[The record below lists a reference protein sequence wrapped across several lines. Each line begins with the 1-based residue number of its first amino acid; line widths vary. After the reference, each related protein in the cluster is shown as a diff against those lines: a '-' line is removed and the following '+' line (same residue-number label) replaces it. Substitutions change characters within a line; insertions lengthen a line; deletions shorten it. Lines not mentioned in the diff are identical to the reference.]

1 VAVSNRERVGRAFEV
16 LATGLAPFVD
26 RQMTSV
32 HGEGWLEGFVDSGPR
47 NAAPASLRDPA
58 FLLKVMTEAWDS
70 AFRSR
75 LTRTDR
81 NLVFEL
87 RDVRNRWAHN
97 DAFNA
102 DDTYR
107 ALDSIERVLV
117 AVDASEAAE
126 VGRSKT
132 ELMRLRY
139 EADTRKAGAAAQATT
154 GAVAGLRPWREVIVP
169 HDDVAQGRY
178 GLAEFAADLHQ
189 VAAGSGGPEYADPVE
204 FFRRT
209 YLTEGLRQL
218 LLEAARRLAGTDGVP
233 VVDLQT
239 TFGGGK
245 THTLIALWH
254 LCSGTALSELPEEVQ
269 DLVRAAGVDQLPQV
283 ARAALVGTR
292 IAPGQASVK
301 PDGTEVATLWGELAW
316 QLAGKDGYALVAD
329 ADRTGTSPGDAL
341 AELFKACAPCL
352 VLVDEWVAYARQ
364 LYATDERLV
373 GGSFE
378 AHVSFAQA
386 LTEAARSTDQA
397 LLVVSLPASVATEP
411 TAVGSG
417 GGSGGGSS
425 VELGGPGG
433 AEALRRLRS
442 VIGRVESSWRPA
454 SAEEGFEIVRRRLF
468 RPLDASGLADR
479 DATARAFAE
488 SYRSQ
493 AAEFPAECRE
503 AAYERRLRAAY
514 PIHPE
519 LFDRLYEDWSTLER
533 FQRTRGVLRLMAQV
547 VGALWREGDQSPLI
561 LPGAIPLDDAPVA
574 SELARNLE
582 DSWKPVM
589 DADVDGTGSLPAQ
602 LDATYP
608 NLGRYGAA
616 RKVARAVFL
625 GSAPTVHS
633 PHRGVEAARVRLGC
647 AAPGEA
653 VATYADA
660 LARLSDRATYLYV
673 DRDRYWYGLSP
684 SVARMARDRAE
695 RWLTTGIA
703 ELDAALCER
712 IRRQRDRGDL
722 TGVHVAPSSSADVDD
737 DDRVRLVVLPP
748 QAAHVVKTDDSPALG
763 AAREILEH
771 RGTAP
776 RIYRNMVAFLAA
788 DNRRVDDLRQGMAE
802 ALAWRSI
809 STEAEEL
816 GLGTQQAAQ
825 AATKAEETEGTV
837 ERRLAETYGWALVP
851 TQPEP
856 TGPIVLD
863 AVRIDGQGD
872 LAARTARRLIDK
884 GHLNLVYAPSLLRT
898 LVLGGPLASLWEKGH
913 VSVEELWE
921 ALARYPYL
929 PRLRDRLV
937 LHRCVQDGPAGFA
950 WSEEGF
956 ALAESYDATT
966 KRYLGLVVGP
976 GGGAAVSVSTLLV
989 RPDVAAAQLRVDD
1002 QAISS
1007 QAAAASIATAA
1018 SAGRAADSPASTPL
1032 AAGALTSPAKP
1043 RRFHGS
1049 VALRSER
1056 LSLEFGRVVQEV
1068 IAHLGDASATV
1079 EITIEISASAPE
1091 GFDEP
1096 VIRTVTENARTL
1108 HFTDQGFE
1116 QE

>member
-1 VAVSNRERVGRAFEV
+1 VAVSNRERVGRAFEA
-16 LATGLAPFVD
+16 LAEGVGPFVD
-26 RQMTSV
+26 HQMRAV
-32 HGEGWLEGFVDSGPR
+32 HGEGWLEGFVESGPR
-47 NAAPASLRDPA
+47 SSAPGSLRDPA
-58 FLLKVMTEAWDS
+58 FLLKVMAEAWDS
-70 AFRSR
+70 AFRTR
-75 LTRTDR
+75 LTRSDR
-81 NLVFEL
+81 NVVFEL

-107 ALDSIERVLV
+107 ALDSIERLLV
-117 AVDASEAAE
+117 AIDAKEADA

-139 EADTRKAGAAAQATT
+139 EADIRKAAVPMVATSGALS
-154 GAVAGLRPWREVIVP
+154 GLRPWREVIVP

-189 VAAGSGGPEYADPVE
+189 VAAGSGGAEYADPVE

-218 LLEAARRLAGTDGVP
+218 LLEATRRLVGTGGVP

-254 LCSGTALSELPEEVQ
+254 LCSGVALSDLPEEVQ
-269 DLVRAAGVDQLPQV
+269 ELVLAAGVDAFPEV
-283 ARAALVGTR
+283 RRAALVGTR
-292 IAPGQASVK
+292 IAPGQVSVK

-316 QLAGKDGYALVAD
+316 QLAGRDGYELVAE
-329 ADRTGTSPGDAL
+329 ADRTGTSPAGAL
-341 AELFKACAPCL
+341 AELFQACAPCL

-397 LLVVSLPASVATEP
+397 LLVVSLPASVSTDP
-411 TAVGSG
+411 SPSTPGS
-417 GGSGGGSS
+417 GGSS

-468 RPLDASGLADR
+468 RPIDPSALVYR

-488 SYRSQ
+488 SYRAQ

-547 VGALWREGDQSPLI
+547 VGALWRGGDQSPLI
-561 LPGAIPLDDAPVA
+561 LPGTIPLDDAPVA

-589 DADVDGTGSLPAQ
+589 DADVDGPASLPAQ
-602 LDATYP
+602 LDATYQ
-608 NLGRYGAA
+608 NLGRYGAT

-633 PHRGVEAARVRLGC
+633 PHRGIDAARVRLGC

-660 LARLSDRATYLYV
+660 LARLSDKATYLYV

-695 RWLTTGIA
+695 RWLATGVA
-703 ELDAALCER
+703 EVDAALCER
-712 IRRQRDRGDL
+712 IRRQRDRGEL
-722 TGVHVAPSSSADVDD
+722 AGVHVAPQSSADVDD
-737 DDRVRLVVLPP
+737 DDQVRLVVLPP
-748 QAAHVVKTDDSPALG
+748 EAAHVAKTEDSPALG

-771 RGTAP
+771 RGNAP
-776 RIYRNMVAFLAA
+776 RLYRNMVVFLAA
-788 DNRRVDDLRQGMAE
+788 DHRRVDDLRQGMAE
-802 ALAWRSI
+802 ALAWGSI
-809 STEAEEL
+809 GAESDEL
-816 GLGTQQAAQ
+816 GLGAQQAAQ
-825 AATKAEETEGTV
+825 AATKTQEAETTV
-837 ERRLAETYGWALVP
+837 ERRLAETYTWALVP

-856 TGPIVLD
+856 TGPILFD
-863 AVRIDGQGD
+863 PVRIEGQGT

-884 GHLNLVYAPSLLRT
+884 GHLNVVYAPSLLRT
-898 LVLGGPLASLWEKGH
+898 LVLDGPLAPLWENGH
-913 VSVEELWE
+913 VSVGELWD

-937 LHRCVQDGPAGFA
+937 LQRSVQDGPAGFA
-950 WSEEGF
+950 WAEEGF
-956 ALAESYDATT
+956 ALAEGYDAQSG
-966 KRYLGLVVGP
+966 RYLGLVVGP
-976 GGGAAVSVSTLLV
+976 GGSSGTSPSTLLV
-989 RPDVAAAQLRVDD
+989 RTEVAMAQLRVEE
-1002 QAISS
+1002 
-1007 QAAAASIATAA
+1007 QAASRPAADATTDVARSTA
-1018 SAGRAADSPASTPL
+1018 SAPTSTFTTPAESPAR
-1032 AAGALTSPAKP
+1032 P

-1049 VALRSER
+1049 VVLRSER

-1068 IAHLGDASATV
+1068 VQHLADSTATV
-1079 EITIEISASAPE
+1079 EVTVEISADTPD
-1091 GFDEP
+1091 GFNEA

-1108 HFTDQGFE
+1108 HFSDQGFE
-1116 QE
+1116 EQ

>member
-1 VAVSNRERVGRAFEV
+1 MASSNRERVGRSFEA
-16 LATGLAPFVD
+16 LAEGLAPFVD
-26 RQMTSV
+26 HQMRSV
-32 HGEGWLEGFVDSGPR
+32 HGEAWLESFVDSGPR
-47 NAAPASLRDPA
+47 SATPASLRDPA
-58 FLLKVMTEAWDS
+58 FLLKVMAEAWDS
-70 AFRSR
+70 SFRSR
-75 LTRTDR
+75 LTRSDR

-87 RDVRNRWAHN
+87 RDARNRWAHN

-107 ALDSIERVLV
+107 SLDSIERLLV
-117 AVDASEAAE
+117 AVDAKGADA

-139 EADTRKAGAAAQATT
+139 EADARKAAAPLPAPS
-154 GAVAGLRPWREVIVP
+154 GGVAGLRPWREVIVP

-189 VAAGSGGPEYADPVE
+189 VAAGSGGAEYADPVE

-209 YLTEGLRQL
+209 YLTQGLRQL
-218 LLEAARRLAGTDGVP
+218 LSEATRRLAGTGGVP

-254 LCSGTALSELPEEVQ
+254 LCSGVTLSELPQEVQ
-269 DLVRAAGVDQLPQV
+269 DVVRGAGVEALPEV
-283 ARAALVGTR
+283 RRAALVGTR
-292 IAPGQASVK
+292 IAPGQVSVK
-301 PDGTEVATLWGELAW
+301 EDGTEVATLWGELAW
-316 QLAGKDGYALVAD
+316 QLAGKDGYELVAE

-341 AELFKACAPCL
+341 ADLFAACAPCL

-386 LTEAARSTDQA
+386 LTEAARATDQA
-397 LLVVSLPASVATEP
+397 LLVVSLPASVSTDPSPSAP
-411 TAVGSG
+411 AS
-417 GGSGGGSS
+417 GGSS

-468 RPLDASGLADR
+468 RPIDASALAHR
-479 DATARAFAE
+479 DATAQAFAQM
-488 SYRSQ
+488 YQAQ
-493 AAEFPAECRE
+493 AAEFPTECRE

-547 VGALWREGDQSPLI
+547 VGALWRGGDQSPLI
-561 LPGAIPLDDAPVA
+561 LPGTIPLDDAPVA

-589 DADVDGTGSLPAQ
+589 DADVDGAASLPAQ
-602 LDATYP
+602 LDATYQ
-608 NLGRYGAA
+608 NLGRYGAT

-684 SVARMARDRAE
+684 SMSRMARDRAE
-695 RWLTTGIA
+695 RWLATGIA
-703 ELDAALCER
+703 EVDRALCER
-712 IRRQRDRGDL
+712 IRRQRDRGEL
-722 TGVHVAPSSSADVDD
+722 AGVHVAPQSSADVDD
-737 DDRVRLVVLPP
+737 DDQVRLVVLPP
-748 QAAHVVKTDDSPALG
+748 ERAHVAKTEDSPALG

-771 RGTAP
+771 RGSAP
-776 RIYRNMVAFLAA
+776 RLYRNMVVFLAA
-788 DNRRVDDLRQGMAE
+788 DHRRVEDLRQGMAE
-802 ALAWRSI
+802 ALAWGSI
-809 STEAEEL
+809 AAESDEL
-816 GLGTQQAAQ
+816 GLSAQQAAQ
-825 AATKAEETEGTV
+825 AATKAQEAEGTV

-856 TGPIVLD
+856 TGPIVFD
-863 AVRIDGQGD
+863 PVRIEGQGA
-872 LAARTARRLIDK
+872 LPARTARRLVDK
-884 GHLNLVYAPSLLRT
+884 GHLNVVYAPSLLRT
-898 LVLGGPLASLWEKGH
+898 LVLGGPLASLWEGGH
-913 VSVEELWE
+913 ASGGELWE

-937 LHRCVQDGPAGFA
+937 LQRSVQDGPAGFA
-950 WSEEGF
+950 WTEEGF
-956 ALAESYDATT
+956 ALAEGYDAASG
-966 KRYLGLVVGP
+966 RYLGLVVGP
-976 GGGAAVSVSTLLV
+976 GGSSGTSPSTLLV
-989 RPDVAAAQLRVDD
+989 RPAVAMAQLRADEEAVSRPAPD
-1002 QAISS
+1002 ATTNVTPS
-1007 QAAAASIATAA
+1007 AAPAPTGTTAT
-1018 SAGRAADSPASTPL
+1018 P
-1032 AAGALTSPAKP
+1032 AAGPARP

-1049 VALRSER
+1049 VVLRSER

-1068 IAHLGDASATV
+1068 VQHLADSTTTVEVTV
-1079 EITIEISASAPE
+1079 EISAGTPD
-1091 GFDEP
+1091 GFDEA

-1116 QE
+1116 SE

>member
-1 VAVSNRERVGRAFEV
+1 MTTSNRERVGRAFEA
-16 LATGLAPFVD
+16 LAEGLGPFVEH
-26 RQMTSV
+26 RMRLA
-32 HGEGWLEGFVDSGPR
+32 HGEGWLENFVDSGPR
-47 NAAPASLRDPA
+47 NPAPASLRDPA
-58 FLLKVMTEAWDS
+58 FLLKVMTETWDS
-70 AFRSR
+70 SFRR
-75 LTRTDR
+75 LLTRSDR

-107 ALDSIERVLV
+107 ALDSIERLLS
-117 AVDASEAAE
+117 AADAKEAE
-126 VGRSKT
+126 GVGRSKT

-139 EADTRKAGAAAQATT
+139 EADARKAVTPVAATS
-154 GAVAGLRPWREVIVP
+154 GAVAGLRPWRDVIVP
-169 HDDVAQGRY
+169 HDDVAKGRY

-189 VAAGSGGPEYADPVE
+189 VATGSGGAEYADPVE

-218 LLEAARRLAGTDGVP
+218 LSEATLRLAGTGGVP

-254 LCSGTALSELPEEVQ
+254 ICSGVALSDLPEDVQ
-269 DLVRAAGVDQLPQV
+269 ELVRATGVDTFPV
-283 ARAALVGTR
+283 VRRAALVGTR
-292 IAPGQASVK
+292 IPPGQVSVK
-301 PDGTEVATLWGELAW
+301 VDGTKVATLWGELAW
-316 QLAGKDGYALVAD
+316 QLAGKDGYELVAE
-329 ADRTGTSPGDAL
+329 ADRTGTSPAGAL
-341 AELFKACAPCL
+341 ADLFQACAPCL

-397 LLVVSLPASVATEP
+397 LLVVSLPASVSTDPDPGAQ
-411 TAVGSG
+411 GS
-417 GGSGGGSS
+417 GGSS

-468 RPLDASGLADR
+468 RPIDASALVHR

-488 SYRSQ
+488 SYRAQ
-493 AAEFPAECRE
+493 AAEFPAEVRE

-547 VGALWREGDQSPLI
+547 VGALWRSGDQSPLI
-561 LPGAIPLDDAPVA
+561 LPGTIPLDDAPVA

-582 DSWKPVM
+582 DTWKPVM
-589 DADVDGTGSLPAQ
+589 DADVDGTASLPSQ
-602 LDATYP
+602 LDATYQ
-608 NLGRYGAA
+608 NLGRYGAT

-633 PHRGVEAARVRLGC
+633 PHRGIEAARVRLGC

-695 RWLTTGIA
+695 RWLATGIA

-712 IRRQRDRGDL
+712 IRRQRDRGEL
-722 TGVHVAPSSSADVDD
+722 TGVHVVPANSADVDD
-737 DDRVRLVVLPP
+737 DDRVRLVVLSPK
-748 QAAHVVKTDDSPALG
+748 AAHILKTDDSPAL
-763 AAREILEH
+763 AAAQEILEH
-771 RGTAP
+771 RGSAP
-776 RIYRNMVAFLAA
+776 RLYRNMVVFLAA
-788 DNRRVDDLRQGMAE
+788 DNRRVDHLRQGMAE
-802 ALAWRSI
+802 ALAWASI

-816 GLGTQQAAQ
+816 GLGAQQSAQ
-825 AATKAEETEGTV
+825 AATKAQEAEGTV
-837 ERRLAETYGWALVP
+837 QRRLAETYGWALVP
-851 TQPEP
+851 TQPDP
-856 TGPIVLD
+856 TGPITFDV
-863 AVRIDGQGD
+863 VRIDGQDD
-872 LAARTARRLIDK
+872 LAARTSRCLINK
-884 GHLNLVYAPSLLRT
+884 GHLNLNYAASLLRT
-898 LVLGGPLASLWEKGH
+898 LVLAGPLSSLWEKGH

-921 ALARYPYL
+921 TIARYPYL

-937 LHRCVQDGPAGFA
+937 LHRCVQDGPVGFA
-950 WSEEGF
+950 WFEEGF
-956 ALAESYDATT
+956 ALAEGYDAAT

-976 GGGAAVSVSTLLV
+976 GSGSAVSVSTLLV
-989 RPDVAAAQLRVDD
+989 RPDVAAAQLVIDE
-1002 QAISS
+1002 QASS
-1007 QAAAASIATAA
+1007 SEGSDSIIATTSSIGSDSTTATPISKDTPAA
-1018 SAGRAADSPASTPL
+1018 T
-1032 AAGALTSPAKP
+1032 AKP

-1068 IAHLGDASATV
+1068 IAHLSDASANVEVTV
-1079 EITIEISASAPE
+1079 EISASSPK

-1108 HFTDQGFE
+1108 HFGDQGFE
-1116 QE
+1116 EE

>member
-1 VAVSNRERVGRAFEV
+1 MAASNRERVGRAFEA
-16 LATGLAPFVD
+16 LAEGLGPFVD
-26 RQMTSV
+26 RQMASV
-32 HGEGWLEGFVDSGPR
+32 HGEAWLEGFVDTGPR
-47 NAAPASLRDPA
+47 SSAPGSLRDPA
-58 FLLKVMTEAWDS
+58 FLLKVMAEAWDS
-70 AFRSR
+70 SFRSR
-75 LTRTDR
+75 LTRSDR
-81 NLVFEL
+81 NVVFEL

-107 ALDSIERVLV
+107 ALDSIERLLV
-117 AVDASEAAE
+117 AVDAKEADA

-139 EADTRKAGAAAQATT
+139 EADARKAAAPLAATSGAQS
-154 GAVAGLRPWREVIVP
+154 GLRPWREVIVP

-189 VAAGSGGPEYADPVE
+189 VATGSGGAEYADPVE

-218 LLEAARRLAGTDGVP
+218 LSEATRRLVGTGGVP

-254 LCSGTALSELPEEVQ
+254 LCSGLPIPDLPEEVQ
-269 DLVRAAGVDQLPQV
+269 ELIRSAGVEAFPKV
-283 ARAALVGTR
+283 RRAALVGTR
-292 IAPGQASVK
+292 IAPGQVSVK
-301 PDGTEVATLWGELAW
+301 ADGTEVATLWGELAW
-316 QLAGKDGYALVAD
+316 QLAGKDGYALVAE
-329 ADRTGTSPGDAL
+329 ADRTGTSPAGAL
-341 AELFKACAPCL
+341 ADLFQAVAPCL

-397 LLVVSLPASVATEP
+397 LLVVSLPASVSTDPSASAP
-411 TAVGSG
+411 GS
-417 GGSGGGSS
+417 GGSS

-468 RPLDASGLADR
+468 KPIEASQLVHR
-479 DATARAFAE
+479 DATAQAFAE
-488 SYRSQ
+488 SYRAQ

-547 VGALWREGDQSPLI
+547 VGALWRGGDQSPLI
-561 LPGAIPLDDAPVA
+561 LPGTIPLDDAPVA

-589 DADVDGTGSLPAQ
+589 DADVDGQASLPAQ
-602 LDATYP
+602 LDARYQ
-608 NLGRYGAA
+608 NLGRYGAT

-633 PHRGVEAARVRLGC
+633 PHRGIEAARVRLGC

-653 VATYADA
+653 VATYGDA
-660 LARLSDRATYLYV
+660 LARLSDKATYLYV

-695 RWLTTGIA
+695 RWLATGIA
-703 ELDAALCER
+703 EVDAALCER
-712 IRRQRDRGDL
+712 VRRQRDRGEL
-722 TGVHVAPSSSADVDD
+722 AGVHVAPQSSADVDD
-737 DDRVRLVVLPP
+737 DDQVRLIVLPP
-748 QAAHVVKTDDSPALG
+748 EAAHVAKTEDSPALG

-771 RGTAP
+771 RGNAP
-776 RIYRNMVAFLAA
+776 RLYRNMVVFLAA
-788 DNRRVDDLRQGMAE
+788 DHRRVDDLRQGMAE
-802 ALAWRSI
+802 ALAWGSI
-809 STEAEEL
+809 TAESEEL
-816 GLGTQQAAQ
+816 GLGAQQAAQ
-825 AATKAEETEGTV
+825 AATKAQEAEGTV
-837 ERRLAETYGWALVP
+837 ERRLAETYAWALVP

-856 TGPIVLD
+856 TGPIVFD
-863 AVRIDGQGD
+863 PVRIEGPGT

-884 GHLNLVYAPSLLRT
+884 GHLNIVYAPSLLRT
-898 LVLGGPLASLWEKGH
+898 LVLGGPLAPLWESGH
-913 VSVEELWE
+913 VAVGELWE

-937 LHRCVQDGPAGFA
+937 LQRSVQDGPAGFA
-950 WSEEGF
+950 WTEEGF
-956 ALAESYDATT
+956 ALAEGFDAGSG
-966 KRYLGLVVGP
+966 RYLGLVVGP
-976 GGGAAVSVSTLLV
+976 GGSSGTSPSTLLV
-989 RPDVAAAQLRVDD
+989 RPEVAMAQVRADEE
-1002 QAISS
+1002 
-1007 QAAAASIATAA
+1007 AASRPAADATTNVAPDTAPVPAGTGATSAA
-1018 SAGRAADSPASTPL
+1018 SPAR
-1032 AAGALTSPAKP
+1032 P

-1049 VALRSER
+1049 VVLRSER
-1056 LSLEFGRVVQEV
+1056 LSLEFGRVVQEIV
-1068 IAHLGDASATV
+1068 QHLADSAATV
-1079 EITIEISASAPE
+1079 EVTVEIAAHTAD
-1091 GFDEP
+1091 GFDEA

-1116 QE
+1116 EQ

>member
-1 VAVSNRERVGRAFEV
+1 MATSNRERVGRSFEA
-16 LATGLAPFVD
+16 LADGLGPFVE
-26 RQMTSV
+26 RQMRSV
-32 HGEGWLEGFVDSGPR
+32 HGDEWLSTFADPGPR
-47 NAAPASLRDPA
+47 SAAPVSLRDPA
-58 FLLKVMTEAWDS
+58 LILKVMAEAWDS

-97 DAFNA
+97 DTFNA

-107 ALDSIERVLV
+107 ALDSIERLLM
-117 AVDASEAAE
+117 AVDAKEADA

-139 EADTRKAGAAAQATT
+139 EADARKAAAPTPGTT
-154 GAVAGLRPWREVIVP
+154 GAVPGLRPWREVIVP

-189 VAAGSGGPEYADPVE
+189 VAAGSGGAEYADPVE

-218 LLEAARRLAGTDGVP
+218 LSEATRRLAGTGGVP

-254 LCSGTALSELPEEVQ
+254 LCSGVAFAELPEEVQ
-269 DLVRAAGVDQLPQV
+269 ELVRGVGVDQLPEV
-283 ARAALVGTR
+283 RRAALVGTR
-292 IAPGQASVK
+292 IAPGQVSVK
-301 PDGTEVATLWGELAW
+301 DDGTEVATLWGELAW
-316 QLAGKDGYALVAD
+316 QLAGKDGYELVAD

-341 AELFKACAPCL
+341 ADLFAACAPCL

-397 LLVVSLPASVATEP
+397 LLVVSLPASVSTEP
-411 TAVGSG
+411 TGSSP
-417 GGSGGGSS
+417 GSGGSS

-468 RPLDASGLADR
+468 RPIDASSLTDR

-488 SYRSQ
+488 TYRAQ
-493 AAEFPAECRE
+493 AAEFPTECRE
-503 AAYERRLRAAY
+503 TAYERRLRAAY

-547 VGALWREGDQSPLI
+547 VGALWRGGDQSPLI
-561 LPGAIPLDDAPVA
+561 LPGTIPLDDAPVA

-589 DADVDGTGSLPAQ
+589 DADVDGAGSLPAQ
-602 LDATYP
+602 LDATYQ
-608 NLGRYGAA
+608 NLGRYGAT
-616 RKVARAVFL
+616 RKVARATFL

-633 PHRGVEAARVRLGC
+633 PHRGLDAARVRLAC

-695 RWLTTGIA
+695 RWLSTGIA
-703 ELDAALCER
+703 DVDAALCER
-712 IRRQRDRGDL
+712 IRRQRDRGEL
-722 TGVHVAPSSSADVDD
+722 AGVHVAPSSSADVDD
-737 DDRVRLVVLPP
+737 DDQVRLVVLSPDQP
-748 QAAHVVKTDDSPALG
+748 HVAKTEDSPALI
-763 AAREILEH
+763 AANDLVEH
-771 RGTAP
+771 RGSAP
-776 RIYRNMVAFLAA
+776 RLYRNMVVFLAA
-788 DNRRVDDLRQGMAE
+788 DHRRVDDLRQGMAE
-802 ALAWRSI
+802 ALAWGSI
-809 STEAEEL
+809 AAESEEL
-816 GLGTQQAAQ
+816 GLGAQQATQ
-825 AATKAEETEGTV
+825 AASKATESEGTV
-837 ERRLAETYGWALVP
+837 ERRLAEAYTFALVP
-851 TQPEP
+851 TQPDP
-856 TGPIVLD
+856 TGPIVFD
-863 AVRIDGQGD
+863 PVRVEGQGT
-872 LAARTARRLIDK
+872 LAARTARRLVDK
-884 GHLNLVYAPSLLRT
+884 GHLNVVYAPSLLRT
-898 LVLGGPLASLWEKGH
+898 LVLGGPLASLWETGH
-913 VSVEELWE
+913 VTVSDLWE

-937 LHRCVQDGPAGFA
+937 LQRAVQDGPSGFA

-956 ALAESYDATT
+956 ALAEGFDPTIG
-966 KRYLGLVVGP
+966 RYLGLVVGP
-976 GGGAAVSVSTLLV
+976 GGSSGTSPSTLLV
-989 RPDVAAAQLRVDD
+989 RPELAMAQLRADE
-1002 QAISS
+1002 QATNR
-1007 QAAAASIATAA
+1007 APVAGAASTAPGSTVCPTSTEETP
-1018 SAGRAADSPASTPL
+1018 SASPAR
-1032 AAGALTSPAKP
+1032 P

-1049 VALRSER
+1049 VVLRSER

-1068 IAHLGDASATV
+1068 VQHLADSTATVEVTV
-1079 EITIEISASAPE
+1079 EITAGSSG
-1091 GFDEP
+1091 GFEET

-1108 HFTDQGFE
+1108 HFKDQGFE
-1116 QE
+1116 AE

>member
-1 VAVSNRERVGRAFEV
+1 MVVSNRERVGRAFEA
-16 LATGLAPFVD
+16 LAEGLGPFVD

-32 HGEGWLEGFVDSGPR
+32 HGEEWLEGFLEPGPR
-47 NAAPASLRDPA
+47 SSAPGSLRDPA
-58 FLLKVMTEAWDS
+58 FLLKVMAEAWDS
-70 AFRSR
+70 SFRSR
-75 LTRTDR
+75 LTRSDR

-117 AVDASEAAE
+117 AVDAKEADA

-139 EADTRKAGAAAQATT
+139 EADVRKAAAPAAATS

-189 VAAGSGGPEYADPVE
+189 VAAGSGSAEYTDPVE

-209 YLTEGLRQL
+209 FLTEGLRQL
-218 LLEAARRLAGTDGVP
+218 LSEATGRLVGTGGVP

-254 LCSGTALSELPEEVQ
+254 LCSGVQISDLPEDVQ
-269 DLVRAAGVDQLPQV
+269 ELLRAAGVDALPKV
-283 ARAALVGTR
+283 RRAALVGTR
-292 IAPGQASVK
+292 IAPGQVSVK

-316 QLAGKDGYALVAD
+316 QLAGKDGYCLVAE
-329 ADRTGTSPGDAL
+329 ADRTGTSPAGAL
-341 AELFKACAPCL
+341 AELFRASAPCL

-397 LLVVSLPASVATEP
+397 ILVVSLPASVSTDP
-411 TAVGSG
+411 SPAVLGS
-417 GGSGGGSS
+417 GGSS

-442 VIGRVESSWRPA
+442 VIGRVESSWHPA

-468 RPLDASGLADR
+468 RPIDASALVYR
-479 DATARAFAE
+479 DATAQSFARL
-488 SYRSQ
+488 YQSQ

-547 VGALWREGDQSPLI
+547 VGALWRDGDQSPLI
-561 LPGAIPLDDAPVA
+561 LPGTIPLDDAPVA

-589 DADVDGTGSLPAQ
+589 DTDVDGPASLPAQ
-602 LDATYP
+602 LDATYQ
-608 NLGRYGAA
+608 NLGRYGAT

-633 PHRGVEAARVRLGC
+633 AHRGIEAARVRLGC

-660 LARLSDRATYLYV
+660 LARLSDKATYLYV

-695 RWLTTGIA
+695 RWLATAVA
-703 ELDAALCER
+703 EVDAALCER
-712 IRRQRDRGDL
+712 IRRQRDRGEFV
-722 TGVHVAPSSSADVDD
+722 GVHVAPSSSADVDD
-737 DDRVRLVVLPP
+737 DDRVRLVVLSP
-748 QAAHVVKTDDSPALG
+748 QAAHVVKTDDSPALV
-763 AAREILEH
+763 AAREILER
-771 RGTAP
+771 RGNAP
-776 RIYRNMVAFLAA
+776 RLYRNMVAFLAA

-802 ALAWRSI
+802 ALAWMSI

-816 GLGTQQAAQ
+816 GLGAQQAAQ
-825 AATKAEETEGTV
+825 AATKAAEAEVTV
-837 ERRLAETYGWALVP
+837 ERRLAEAYTWALVP
-851 TQPEP
+851 TQPDP
-856 TGPIVLD
+856 TGPIVFD
-863 AVRIDGQGD
+863 PVRIEGQGT

-884 GHLNLVYAPSLLRT
+884 GHLNVVYAPSLLRT
-898 LVLGGPLASLWEKGH
+898 LVLGGSLASLWKSGH
-913 VSVEELWE
+913 VAVGDLWE

-937 LHRCVQDGPAGFA
+937 LQRSVQDGPAGLF
-950 WSEEGF
+950 WTEEGF
-956 ALAESYDATT
+956 ALAEGYDVGSGL
-966 KRYLGLVVGP
+966 YLGLVAGHGVLSGTSP
-976 GGGAAVSVSTLLV
+976 STLLV
-989 RPDVAAAQLRVDD
+989 RPEVAMAQLSA
-1002 QAISS
+1002 QEQTTS
-1007 QAAAASIATAA
+1007 QSAADGGTTVTTSTTPAPTDTLATSAASPI
-1018 SAGRAADSPASTPL
+1018 R
-1032 AAGALTSPAKP
+1032 P

-1049 VALRSER
+1049 IVLRSER

-1068 IAHLGDASATV
+1068 VQHLADSTATV
-1079 EITIEISASAPE
+1079 EVTVEIAADTPD
-1091 GFDEP
+1091 GFDEA
-1096 VIRTVTENARTL
+1096 VIRTVTENASTL
-1108 HFTDQGFE
+1108 HFSDQGFE
-1116 QE
+1116 EE

>member
-1 VAVSNRERVGRAFEV
+1 VAVSNRERVGRAFEA
-16 LATGLAPFVD
+16 LAEGLDPFVD
-26 RQMTSV
+26 HQMRTV
-32 HGEGWLEGFVDSGPR
+32 HGEGWLEGFVESGPR
-47 NAAPASLRDPA
+47 SSAPGSLRDPA
-58 FLLKVMTEAWDS
+58 FLLKVMAEAWDS
-70 AFRSR
+70 SFRTR
-75 LTRTDR
+75 LTRSDR
-81 NLVFEL
+81 NVVFEL

-107 ALDSIERVLV
+107 ALDSIERLLV
-117 AVDASEAAE
+117 AVDAKEADT

-139 EADTRKAGAAAQATT
+139 EADIRKAAAPVVATSGALS
-154 GAVAGLRPWREVIVP
+154 GLRPWREVIVP

-189 VAAGSGGPEYADPVE
+189 VAAGSGGAEYADPVE

-218 LLEAARRLAGTDGVP
+218 LLEATRRLVGTGGMP

-254 LCSGTALSELPEEVQ
+254 LCSGVAISDLPEEVQ
-269 DLVRAAGVDQLPQV
+269 ELVLAAGVDALPEV
-283 ARAALVGTR
+283 RRAALVGTR
-292 IAPGQASVK
+292 IAPGQVSVK

-316 QLAGKDGYALVAD
+316 QLAGKEGYELVAE
-329 ADRTGTSPGDAL
+329 ADRTGTSPADAL
-341 AELFKACAPCL
+341 EELFQACAPCL

-386 LTEAARSTDQA
+386 LTEAARSTDKA
-397 LLVVSLPASVATEP
+397 LLVVSLPASVSTDPSPAAP
-411 TAVGSG
+411 GS
-417 GGSGGGSS
+417 GGSS

-433 AEALRRLRS
+433 AEALRRLRN

-468 RPLDASGLADR
+468 RPIDPAALVYR

-488 SYRSQ
+488 SYRAQ

-547 VGALWREGDQSPLI
+547 VGALWRGGDQSPLI
-561 LPGAIPLDDAPVA
+561 LPGTIPLDDAPVA

-589 DADVDGTGSLPAQ
+589 DADVDGPASLPAQ
-602 LDATYP
+602 LDATYQ
-608 NLGRYGAA
+608 NLGRYGAT
-616 RKVARAVFL
+616 RKVARTVFL
-625 GSAPTVHS
+625 GSAPNVHS
-633 PHRGVEAARVRLGC
+633 PHRGIDAARVRLGC

-660 LARLSDRATYLYV
+660 LARLSDKATYLYV

-695 RWLTTGIA
+695 RWLATGVA
-703 ELDAALCER
+703 EVDTALCER
-712 IRRQRDRGDL
+712 IRRQRDRGEL
-722 TGVHVAPSSSADVDD
+722 AGVHVAPQSSADVDD
-737 DDRVRLVVLPP
+737 DDQVRLVVLPP
-748 QAAHVVKTDDSPALG
+748 ETAHVAKTEDSPALG

-771 RGTAP
+771 RGSAP
-776 RIYRNMVAFLAA
+776 RLFRNMVVFLAA
-788 DNRRVDDLRQGMAE
+788 DHRRVDDLRQGMAE
-802 ALAWRSI
+802 ALAWGSI
-809 STEAEEL
+809 GAESDEL
-816 GLGTQQAAQ
+816 GLGAQQAAQ
-825 AATKAEETEGTV
+825 AATKTQEAEATV
-837 ERRLAETYGWALVP
+837 ERRLAETYTWALVP

-856 TGPIVLD
+856 TGPILFD
-863 AVRIDGQGD
+863 PVRIEGQGT

-884 GHLNLVYAPSLLRT
+884 GHLNVVYAPSLLRT
-898 LVLGGPLASLWEKGH
+898 LVLDGPLARLWENGH
-913 VSVEELWE
+913 VSVRELWD

-937 LHRCVQDGPAGFA
+937 LQRSVQDGPAGFA
-950 WSEEGF
+950 WAEEGF
-956 ALAESYDATT
+956 ALAEGYDAQSG
-966 KRYLGLVVGP
+966 RYLGLVIGP
-976 GGGAAVSVSTLLV
+976 GGSSGTSPSTLLI
-989 RPDVAAAQLRVDD
+989 RPEVAMAQLRAAE
-1002 QAISS
+1002 QATS
-1007 QAAAASIATAA
+1007 QSAADGGTTVTTSTTPAPTDTLATSAASPT
-1018 SAGRAADSPASTPL
+1018 R
-1032 AAGALTSPAKP
+1032 P

-1049 VALRSER
+1049 VVLRSER

-1068 IAHLGDASATV
+1068 VQHLADSAATV
-1079 EITIEISASAPE
+1079 EVTVEISADTPD
-1091 GFDEP
+1091 GFNEA

-1116 QE
+1116 EQ

>member
-1 VAVSNRERVGRAFEV
+1 MAVSNRERVGRSFEA
-16 LATGLAPFVD
+16 LAEGLGPFVD
-26 RQMTSV
+26 RQMRAV
-32 HGEGWLEGFVDSGPR
+32 HGEGWPESFVESGPR
-47 NAAPASLRDPA
+47 SSAPGSLRDPA
-58 FLLKVMTEAWDS
+58 FLLKVMAETWDS

-117 AVDASEAAE
+117 AVDAKESEA
-126 VGRSKT
+126 VGKSKT

-139 EADTRKAGAAAQATT
+139 EADARKAATPVAATS

-189 VAAGSGGPEYADPVE
+189 VAAGSGGAEYADPVE

-209 YLTEGLRQL
+209 YLTEGLSQL
-218 LLEAARRLAGTDGVP
+218 LSEATRRLAGTGGVP

-254 LCSGTALSELPEEVQ
+254 LCSGVPLPDLPEEVQ
-269 DLVRAAGVDQLPQV
+269 ELVRAAGADTVPEV
-283 ARAALVGTR
+283 RRAALVGTR
-292 IAPGQASVK
+292 IAPGQVSVK

-316 QLAGKDGYALVAD
+316 QLAGKDGYELLAE
-329 ADRTGTSPGDAL
+329 ADRTGTSPGNAL
-341 AELFKACAPCL
+341 ADLFAACAPCL

-364 LYATDERLV
+364 LYATEERLV

-386 LTEAARSTDQA
+386 LTEAARATDQA
-397 LLVVSLPASVATEP
+397 LLVVSLPASVSTEP
-411 TAVGSG
+411 TGSSPGSG
-417 GGSGGGSS
+417 GTS

-468 RPLDASGLADR
+468 RPIDASALAQR

-488 SYRSQ
+488 SYRAQ

-547 VGALWREGDQSPLI
+547 VGALWRGGDQSPLI
-561 LPGAIPLDDAPVA
+561 LPGTIPLDDAPVA

-589 DADVDGTGSLPAQ
+589 DADVDGAASLPSQ
-602 LDATYP
+602 LDAAYQ
-608 NLGRYGAA
+608 NLGRYGAT
-616 RKVARAVFL
+616 RKVARVVFL

-695 RWLTTGIA
+695 RWLATGIA
-703 ELDAALCER
+703 DVDAALCER
-712 IRRQRDRGDL
+712 VRRQRDRGDL
-722 TGVHVAPSSSADVDD
+722 AGVHVAPQSSADVDD
-737 DDRVRLVVLPP
+737 DDQVRLVVLPP
-748 QAAHVVKTDDSPALG
+748 ERAHVAKAEDSPART
-763 AAREILEH
+763 AAREFLEH
-771 RGTAP
+771 RGSAT
-776 RIYRNMVAFLAA
+776 RLYRNMVVFLAA
-788 DNRRVDDLRQGMAE
+788 DHRRVDDLRQGMAE
-802 ALAWRSI
+802 ALAWGSI
-809 STEAEEL
+809 AAESEEL
-816 GLGTQQAAQ
+816 GLGAQQAAQ
-825 AATKAEETEGTV
+825 ATSKATESEGTV
-837 ERRLAETYGWALVP
+837 ERRLAEAYTFALVP
-851 TQPEP
+851 TQPDP
-856 TGPIVLD
+856 TGPIVFD
-863 AVRIDGQGD
+863 PVRIEGQGT
-872 LAARTARRLIDK
+872 LAARTARRLVEK
-884 GHLNLVYAPSLLRT
+884 GHLNVVYAPSLLRT
-898 LVLGGPLASLWEKGH
+898 LVLGGPLASLWENGH
-913 VSVEELWE
+913 VAVGELWE

-937 LHRCVQDGPAGFA
+937 LQRSVQDGPAGFA
-950 WSEEGF
+950 WTEEGF
-956 ALAESYDATT
+956 ALVEGFDAASG
-966 KRYLGLVVGP
+966 RYLGLVVGP
-976 GGGAAVSVSTLLV
+976 GGSSGTSPSTLLV
-989 RPDVAAAQLRVDD
+989 RPDVAMAQLRADEE
-1002 QAISS
+1002 ATS
-1007 QAAAASIATAA
+1007 QPPPVGATSTAPSPTMAPTATEEAAP
-1018 SAGRAADSPASTPL
+1018 AGPT
-1032 AAGALTSPAKP
+1032 KP
-1043 RRFHGS
+1043 HRFHGS
-1049 VALRSER
+1049 VMLRSER

-1068 IAHLGDASATV
+1068 VQHLADSTGTVEVTV
-1079 EITIEISASAPE
+1079 EITAGSSD
-1091 GFDEP
+1091 GFDET

-1108 HFTDQGFE
+1108 HFKDQGFE
-1116 QE
+1116 AE

>member
-1 VAVSNRERVGRAFEV
+1 MAASNRERVGRAFEA
-16 LATGLAPFVD
+16 LAEGLGPFVD
-26 RQMTSV
+26 RQMASV
-32 HGEGWLEGFVDSGPR
+32 HGEAWLEGFVDTGPR
-47 NAAPASLRDPA
+47 SSAPGSLRDPA
-58 FLLKVMTEAWDS
+58 FLLKVMAEAWDS
-70 AFRSR
+70 SFRSR
-75 LTRTDR
+75 LTRSDR
-81 NLVFEL
+81 NVVFEL

-107 ALDSIERVLV
+107 ALDSIERLLV
-117 AVDASEAAE
+117 AVDAKEADA

-139 EADTRKAGAAAQATT
+139 EADARKAAAPLAATSGAQS
-154 GAVAGLRPWREVIVP
+154 GLRPWREVIVP

-189 VAAGSGGPEYADPVE
+189 VATGSGGAEYADPVE

-218 LLEAARRLAGTDGVP
+218 LSEATRRLVGTGGVP

-254 LCSGTALSELPEEVQ
+254 LCSGLPIPDLPEEVQ
-269 DLVRAAGVDQLPQV
+269 ELIRSAGVEAFPKV
-283 ARAALVGTR
+283 RRAALVGTR
-292 IAPGQASVK
+292 IAPGQVSVK
-301 PDGTEVATLWGELAW
+301 ADGTEVATLWGELAW
-316 QLAGKDGYALVAD
+316 QLAGKDGYALVAE
-329 ADRTGTSPGDAL
+329 ADRTGTSPAGAL
-341 AELFKACAPCL
+341 ADLFQAVAPCL

-397 LLVVSLPASVATEP
+397 LLVVSLPASVSTDPSASAP
-411 TAVGSG
+411 GS
-417 GGSGGGSS
+417 GGSS

-468 RPLDASGLADR
+468 KPIEASQLVHR
-479 DATARAFAE
+479 DATAQAFAE
-488 SYRSQ
+488 SYRAQ

-547 VGALWREGDQSPLI
+547 VGALWRGGDQSPLI
-561 LPGAIPLDDAPVA
+561 LPGTIPLDDAPVA

-589 DADVDGTGSLPAQ
+589 DADVDGQASLPAQ
-602 LDATYP
+602 LDARYQ
-608 NLGRYGAA
+608 NLGRYGAT

-633 PHRGVEAARVRLGC
+633 PHRGIEAARVRLGC

-653 VATYADA
+653 VATYGDA
-660 LARLSDRATYLYV
+660 LARLSDKATYLYV

-695 RWLTTGIA
+695 RWLATGIA
-703 ELDAALCER
+703 EVDAALCER
-712 IRRQRDRGDL
+712 VRRQRDRGEL
-722 TGVHVAPSSSADVDD
+722 AGVHVAPQSSADVDD
-737 DDRVRLVVLPP
+737 DDQVRLIVLPP
-748 QAAHVVKTDDSPALG
+748 EAAHVAKTEDSPALG

-771 RGTAP
+771 RGNAP
-776 RIYRNMVAFLAA
+776 RLYRNMVVFLAA
-788 DNRRVDDLRQGMAE
+788 DHRRVDDLRQGMAE
-802 ALAWRSI
+802 ALAWGSI
-809 STEAEEL
+809 ATESDEL
-816 GLGTQQAAQ
+816 GLGAQQAAQ
-825 AATKAEETEGTV
+825 AATKAQEAEGTV
-837 ERRLAETYGWALVP
+837 ERRLAETYTWALVP

-856 TGPIVLD
+856 TGPIVFD
-863 AVRIDGQGD
+863 PVRIEGQGT

-884 GHLNLVYAPSLLRT
+884 GHLNVVYAPSLLRT
-898 LVLGGPLASLWEKGH
+898 LVLGGPLTPLWESGH
-913 VSVEELWE
+913 VSVGELWE

-937 LHRCVQDGPAGFA
+937 LQRSVQDGPAGFA
-950 WSEEGF
+950 WTEEGF
-956 ALAESYDATT
+956 ALAEGYDAGSN
-966 KRYLGLVVGP
+966 RYLGLVVGP
-976 GGGAAVSVSTLLV
+976 GGSTGTSPSTLLV
-989 RPDVAAAQLRVDD
+989 RPEVAMAQLRARE
-1002 QAISS
+1002 QATS
-1007 QAAAASIATAA
+1007 QS
-1018 SAGRAADSPASTPL
+1018 AADGGTTGTTSTTRAPTDTM
-1032 AAGALTSPAKP
+1032 ATSATSPTRP

-1049 VALRSER
+1049 VVLRSER

-1068 IAHLGDASATV
+1068 VQHLTDSAATV
-1079 EITIEISASAPE
+1079 EVAVEISADTAD
-1091 GFDEP
+1091 GFDET

>member
-1 VAVSNRERVGRAFEV
+1 MAVSNRERVGRAFEA
-16 LATGLAPFVD
+16 LAEGLSPFID
-26 RQMTSV
+26 RQMRSV
-32 HGEGWLEGFVDSGPR
+32 HGEGWLESFLESGPPSS
-47 NAAPASLRDPA
+47 APGSLRDPA
-58 FLLKVMTEAWDS
+58 FLLKVMAEAWDS
-70 AFRSR
+70 SFRSR
-75 LTRTDR
+75 LTRSDR

-117 AVDASEAAE
+117 AVDAKEADT

-139 EADTRKAGAAAQATT
+139 EADARKAAAPVAATS

-178 GLAEFAADLHQ
+178 GLAEFAADLYQ
-189 VAAGSGGPEYADPVE
+189 VAAGLGGAEYADPVE

-218 LLEAARRLAGTDGVP
+218 LSEATRRLAGTGGVP

-254 LCSGTALSELPEEVQ
+254 LCSGVPIPDLPEEVQ
-269 DLVRAAGVDQLPQV
+269 ELVRAAGAEAFPEVR
-283 ARAALVGTR
+283 RAALVGTR
-292 IAPGQASVK
+292 IAPGQVSVK
-301 PDGTEVATLWGELAW
+301 ADGTEVATLWGELAW
-316 QLAGKDGYALVAD
+316 QLAGKDGYELVAE
-329 ADRTGTSPGDAL
+329 ADRTGTSPAGAL
-341 AELFKACAPCL
+341 ADLFQACAPCL
-352 VLVDEWVAYARQ
+352 ILVDEWVAYARQ

-397 LLVVSLPASVATEP
+397 LLVVSLPASVSTDP
-411 TAVGSG
+411 SPSTPGS
-417 GGSGGGSS
+417 GGSS

-468 RPLDASGLADR
+468 RPIDASALADR

-488 SYRSQ
+488 SYRAQ

-547 VGALWREGDQSPLI
+547 VGALWRGGDQSPLI
-561 LPGAIPLDDAPVA
+561 LPGTIPLDDAPVA

-589 DADVDGTGSLPAQ
+589 DADVDGAASLPSQ
-602 LDATYP
+602 LDATYQ
-608 NLGRYGAA
+608 NLGRYGAT

-695 RWLTTGIA
+695 RWLATGIA
-703 ELDAALCER
+703 EVDAALCER

-722 TGVHVAPSSSADVDD
+722 AGVHVAPQASADVDD
-737 DDRVRLVVLPP
+737 DDQVRLVVLPP
-748 QAAHVVKTDDSPALG
+748 KRAHVAKTEDSPALG

-771 RGTAP
+771 RGSAP
-776 RIYRNMVAFLAA
+776 RLFRNMVVFLAA
-788 DNRRVDDLRQGMAE
+788 DHRRVDDLRQGMAE
-802 ALAWRSI
+802 ALAWGSI
-809 STEAEEL
+809 AAESDEL
-816 GLGTQQAAQ
+816 GLGAQQAAQ
-825 AATKAEETEGTV
+825 AATKAQEAEGTV
-837 ERRLAETYGWALVP
+837 ERRLAETYSWALVP
-851 TQPEP
+851 IQPEP
-856 TGPIVLD
+856 TGPIVFD
-863 AVRIDGQGD
+863 PVRIEGQGT

-884 GHLNLVYAPSLLRT
+884 GHLNVVYAPSLLRT
-898 LVLGGPLASLWEKGH
+898 LVLGGPLDSLWESGH
-913 VSVEELWE
+913 VAVGELWE

-937 LHRCVQDGPAGFA
+937 LQRSVQDGPAGFA
-950 WSEEGF
+950 WTEEGF
-956 ALAESYDATT
+956 ALAEGYDAASG
-966 KRYLGLVVGP
+966 RYLGLVVGP
-976 GGGAAVSVSTLLV
+976 GGSSGTSPSTLLV
-989 RPDVAAAQLRVDD
+989 RPEVAMAQLRADE
-1002 QAISS
+1002 QAVS
-1007 QAAAASIATAA
+1007 
-1018 SAGRAADSPASTPL
+1018 RPAADATTNVAPSAAPAPTGTVATP
-1032 AAGALTSPAKP
+1032 AAGPARP

-1049 VALRSER
+1049 VVLRSER

-1068 IAHLGDASATV
+1068 VQHLADSSATLEVTV
-1079 EITIEISASAPE
+1079 EVSADAPD
-1091 GFDEP
+1091 GFDEAI
-1096 VIRTVTENARTL
+1096 IRTVTENARTL
-1108 HFTDQGFE
+1108 RFTDQGFE
-1116 QE
+1116 DE

>member
-1 VAVSNRERVGRAFEV
+1 MATSNRERVGRSFEA
-16 LATGLAPFVD
+16 LAEGLGPFVED
-26 RQMTSV
+26 QMGSV
-32 HGEGWLEGFVDSGPR
+32 HGEGWLESFVDSGPR
-47 NAAPASLRDPA
+47 TSAPGSLRDPA
-58 FLLKVMTEAWDS
+58 FLLKVMAEAWDS
-70 AFRSR
+70 SFRSR
-75 LTRTDR
+75 LTRSDR
-81 NLVFEL
+81 NVVFEL

-107 ALDSIERVLV
+107 ALDSIERLLI
-117 AVDASEAAE
+117 AVDAKEADA

-139 EADTRKAGAAAQATT
+139 EADTRKAAAPAVATA
-154 GAVAGLRPWREVIVP
+154 GAVTGLRPWREVIVP

-189 VAAGSGGPEYADPVE
+189 VAAGSGGAEYADPVQ

-209 YLTEGLRQL
+209 YLTEGLSQL
-218 LLEAARRLAGTDGVP
+218 LSEATRRLVGTGGVP

-254 LCSGTALSELPEEVQ
+254 LCSGVPLSELPEEVHE
-269 DLVRAAGVDQLPQV
+269 LVRAAGAGAIPQV
-283 ARAALVGTR
+283 RRAALVGTR
-292 IAPGQASVK
+292 LAPGQVSVK
-301 PDGTEVATLWGELAW
+301 RDGTEVATLWGELAW
-316 QLAGKDGYALVAD
+316 QLAGRDGYELVAE

-341 AELFKACAPCL
+341 AELFQACAPCL

-386 LTEAARSTDQA
+386 LTEAARATDRA
-397 LLVVSLPASVATEP
+397 LLVVSLPASVSTDASP
-411 TAVGSG
+411 GAPGS
-417 GGSGGGSS
+417 GGSS

-468 RPLDASGLADR
+468 RPIEVSALVHR

-488 SYRSQ
+488 SYRAQ
-493 AAEFPAECRE
+493 AAEFPPECRE

-533 FQRTRGVLRLMAQV
+533 FQRTRGVLRLVAQV
-547 VGALWREGDQSPLI
+547 VGALWRRGDQSPLI
-561 LPGAIPLDDAPVA
+561 LPGTIPLDDAPVA

-589 DADVDGTGSLPAQ
+589 DADVDGASSLPAQ
-602 LDATYP
+602 LDATYE
-608 NLGRYGAA
+608 NLGRYGAT
-616 RKVARAVFL
+616 RKVARSVFF

-695 RWLTTGIA
+695 RWLATGIA
-703 ELDAALCER
+703 GVDAALLER
-712 IRRQRDRGDL
+712 TRSQRDRGEL
-722 TGVHVAPSSSADVDD
+722 AGVHVGPPSSADVDD
-737 DDRVRLVVLPP
+737 DDQVRLVVLPP
-748 QAAHVVKTDDSPALG
+748 ERAHVAKAQDSPALL
-763 AAREILEH
+763 AATEILEH
-771 RGTAP
+771 RGSAP
-776 RIYRNMVAFLAA
+776 RLYRNMVVFLAA
-788 DNRRVDDLRQGMAE
+788 DHRRVDDLRQGMAE
-802 ALAWRSI
+802 ALAWGSI
-809 STEAEEL
+809 AAESDEL
-816 GLGTQQAAQ
+816 GLGAQQAAQ
-825 AATKAEETEGTV
+825 AASKATESEGTV
-837 ERRLAETYGWALVP
+837 ERRLAETYTWALVP
-851 TQPEP
+851 AQPEP
-856 TGPIVLD
+856 TGPIVFD
-863 AVRIDGQGD
+863 AVRIEGQGT

-884 GHLNLVYAPSLLRT
+884 GHLNVVYAPSLVRT
-898 LVLGGPLASLWEKGH
+898 LVLGGPLASLWEPGR
-913 VSVEELWE
+913 VSVGELWE
-921 ALARYPYL
+921 ARARYPYL

-937 LHRCVQDGPAGFA
+937 LQRAVQDGPAGFA

-956 ALAESYDATT
+956 ALAEGYDARRE
-966 KRYLGLVVGP
+966 RYLGLVVGP
-976 GGGAAVSVSTLLV
+976 GRSSGTSPSTLLV
-989 RPDVAAAQLRVDD
+989 RPEVAMAQLRADEE
-1002 QAISS
+1002 
-1007 QAAAASIATAA
+1007 AT
-1018 SAGRAADSPASTPL
+1018 GQPAADGTTTGPPSARPSPTATVAAP
-1032 AAGALTSPAKP
+1032 AAGPARP

-1049 VALRSER
+1049 IVLRSER

-1068 IAHLGDASATV
+1068 VQHLTDSAANVSVTV
-1079 EITIEISASAPE
+1079 EVAADTQA
-1091 GFDEP
+1091 GFDDA
-1096 VIRTVTENARTL
+1096 VVRTVTENARTL
-1108 HFTDQGFE
+1108 HFTEQGFE
-1116 QE
+1116 EE

>member
-1 VAVSNRERVGRAFEV
+1 VAVSNRERVGRAFEA
-16 LATGLAPFVD
+16 LAEGLGPFVE
-26 RQMTSV
+26 RQMRGV
-32 HGEGWLEGFVDSGPR
+32 HGEGWLERFVDSGPR
-47 NAAPASLRDPA
+47 PAAPASIRDPA

-70 AFRSR
+70 TFRSR

-81 NLVFEL
+81 NVVFEL

-107 ALDSIERVLV
+107 ALDSIERLLV
-117 AVDASEAAE
+117 AVDSKEADA

-139 EADTRKAGAAAQATT
+139 EADARKAAAPVAATSGALS
-154 GAVAGLRPWREVIVP
+154 GLRPWREVIVP

-189 VAAGSGGPEYADPVE
+189 VAAGSGGAEYADPVE

-218 LLEAARRLAGTDGVP
+218 LSEATRRLAGTGGVP

-254 LCSGTALSELPEEVQ
+254 LFSGTALADLPEEIQ
-269 DLVRAAGVDQLPQV
+269 ELVRAAGADAFPEVR
-283 ARAALVGTR
+283 RAALVGTR
-292 IAPGQASVK
+292 IPPGQVSVK
-301 PDGTEVATLWGELAW
+301 PDGTAVATLWGELAW
-316 QLAGKDGYALVAD
+316 QLAGKDGYELVAE
-329 ADRTGTSPGDAL
+329 ADRTGTSPGGAL
-341 AELFKACAPCL
+341 AELFQACAPCL

-364 LYATDERLV
+364 LYATDERLA

-386 LTEAARSTDQA
+386 LTEAARSSAQT
-397 LLVVSLPASVATEP
+397 LLVVSLPASVSTDPSPAAP
-411 TAVGSG
+411 GS
-417 GGSGGGSS
+417 GGSS

-468 RPLDASGLADR
+468 RPIEAAALVHR

-488 SYRSQ
+488 SYRAQ

-547 VGALWREGDQSPLI
+547 VGALWRGGDQSPLI
-561 LPGAIPLDDAPVA
+561 LPGTIPLDDAPVA

-589 DADVDGTGSLPAQ
+589 DADVDGAASLPAQ
-602 LDATYP
+602 LDARYQ
-608 NLGRYGAA
+608 NLGRYGAT
-616 RKVARAVFL
+616 RKAARAVFL
-625 GSAPTVHS
+625 GSAPNVHS
-633 PHRGVEAARVRLGC
+633 PHRGIEAARVRLGC

-695 RWLTTGIA
+695 RWLATGVA
-703 ELDAALCER
+703 EVDAALCER
-712 IRRQRDRGDL
+712 IRRQRDRGEL
-722 TGVHVAPSSSADVDD
+722 AGVHVAPQSSADVDD
-737 DDRVRLVVLPP
+737 DDQVRLIVLPP
-748 QAAHVVKTDDSPALG
+748 EAAHVAKTEDSPALG

-771 RGTAP
+771 RGNAP
-776 RIYRNMVAFLAA
+776 RLYRNMVVFLAA
-788 DNRRVDDLRQGMAE
+788 DHRRVDDLRQGMAE
-802 ALAWRSI
+802 ALAWGSI
-809 STEAEEL
+809 ATESEEL
-816 GLGTQQAAQ
+816 GLGAQQAAQ
-825 AATKAEETEGTV
+825 AATKAQEAEATV
-837 ERRLAETYGWALVP
+837 ERRLAETYTWALVP

-856 TGPIVLD
+856 TGPILFD
-863 AVRIDGQGD
+863 PVRIEGQGT

-884 GHLNLVYAPSLLRT
+884 GHLNVAYAPSLLRT
-898 LVLGGPLASLWEKGH
+898 LVLGGPLASLWESGH
-913 VSVEELWE
+913 VAVGELWE

-937 LHRCVQDGPAGFA
+937 LQRSVQDGPAGFA

-956 ALAESYDATT
+956 ALADGYDATSG
-966 KRYLGLVVGP
+966 RYLGLVVGP
-976 GGGAAVSVSTLLV
+976 GLAGSTSPSTLIVLPAV
-989 RPDVAAAQLRVDD
+989 
-1002 QAISS
+1002 
-1007 QAAAASIATAA
+1007 ATAQAQADQERTADKAVDGDSSLAQSNGTVLGA
-1018 SAGRAADSPASTPL
+1018 S
-1032 AAGALTSPAKP
+1032 GALRPSAPPARRP
-1043 RRFHGS
+1043 LRFHGS
-1049 VALRSER
+1049 VPLRSER
-1056 LSLEFGRVVQEV
+1056 LNLEFGRVVQEV
-1068 IAHLGDASATV
+1068 VQHLSAETGDVQITV
-1079 EITIEISASAPE
+1079 EISAGAPE
-1091 GFDEP
+1091 GFDEAI
-1096 VIRTVTENARTL
+1096 VRTVTENARTL
-1108 HFTDQGFE
+1108 HFTEVGFE
-1116 QE
+1116 NE

>member
-16 LATGLAPFVD
+16 LAEGLGPFVD
-26 RQMTSV
+26 REMRSV
-32 HGEGWLEGFVDSGPR
+32 HGESWLATFVDSGPR
-47 NAAPASLRDPA
+47 NAPPGSLRDPA
-58 FLLKVMTEAWDS
+58 FLLKVMTEAWDP

-117 AVDASEAAE
+117 AVDASEAE
-126 VGRSKT
+126 SVGRSKT

-139 EADTRKAGAAAQATT
+139 ETEARKAGAAAAATT
-154 GAVAGLRPWREVIVP
+154 GAIAGLRPWREVIVP

-189 VAAGSGGPEYADPVE
+189 VSSGSGGAEYADPVE

-209 YLTEGLRQL
+209 YLTDGLRQL
-218 LLEAARRLAGTDGVP
+218 LGEATRRLAGTGGVP

-254 LCSGTALSELPEEVQ
+254 LCSGTSLSELPEEVQ
-269 DLVRAAGVDQLPQV
+269 DLVREVGVDALPQV
-283 ARAALVGTR
+283 TRAAVVGTR
-292 IAPGQASVK
+292 IAPGQVSVK
-301 PDGTEVATLWGELAW
+301 ADGTEVATLWGELAW
-316 QLAGKDGYALVAD
+316 QLAGKDGYALVAE

-341 AELFKACAPCL
+341 AELFRACAPCV
-352 VLVDEWVAYARQ
+352 VLIDEWVAYARQ

-386 LTEAARSTDQA
+386 LTEAARSVDQA

-417 GGSGGGSS
+417 GGGGSS

-468 RPLDASGLADR
+468 RPLDASQLADR

-547 VGALWREGDQSPLI
+547 VGAMWRGGDQSPLI
-561 LPGAIPLDDAPVA
+561 LPGTIPLDDAPVA

-589 DADVDGTGSLPAQ
+589 DADVDGPGSLPTQ
-602 LDATYP
+602 LDASYP

-616 RKVARAVFL
+616 RKVARTVFL

-695 RWLTTGIA
+695 RWLATGIA
-703 ELDAALCER
+703 ELDTALSER

-722 TGVHVAPSSSADVDD
+722 AGVHVAPSSSADVDD
-737 DDRVRLVVLPP
+737 DDRVRCVVLPP
-748 QAAHVVKTDDSPALG
+748 HDAHIAKTDDSPALA

-771 RGTAP
+771 RGNAA
-776 RIYRNMVAFLAA
+776 RLYRNMVVFLAA

-802 ALAWRSI
+802 ALAWGSI
-809 STEAEEL
+809 STESEEL
-816 GLGTQQAAQ
+816 GLGAQQAAQ
-825 AATKAEETEGTV
+825 AATKAAEAEGTV

-856 TGPIVLD
+856 TGPVVLD
-863 AVRIDGQGD
+863 TVRIDGQGD

-884 GHLNLVYAPSLLRT
+884 GHLNLLYAPSLLRT
-898 LVLGGPLASLWEKGH
+898 IVLGGPLASLWEEGH

-921 ALARYPYL
+921 SLARYPYL

-956 ALAESYDATT
+956 ALAEGYDATT
-966 KRYLGLVVGP
+966 ERYLGLVVGP
-976 GGGAAVSVSTLLV
+976 RGGSAVSISTLV
-989 RPDVAAAQLRVDD
+989 VQPDVAAAQLRLDE
-1002 QAISS
+1002 QAAGT
-1007 QAAAASIATAA
+1007 QAAAGSVATVGHIADPAA
-1018 SAGRAADSPASTPL
+1018 PASTESD
-1032 AAGALTSPAKP
+1032 GSPAPSKP

-1049 VALRSER
+1049 VSLRSER

-1068 IAHLGDASATV
+1068 IAHLGDTAADVTV
-1079 EITIEISASAPE
+1079 TIEISASSPE

>member
-1 VAVSNRERVGRAFEV
+1 MAVSNRERVGRAFEA
-16 LATGLAPFVD
+16 LAEGLGPFVD
-26 RQMTSV
+26 RQMASV
-32 HGEGWLEGFVDSGPR
+32 HGEAWLESFVESGPR
-47 NAAPASLRDPA
+47 SSAPGSLRAPA
-58 FLLKVMTEAWDS
+58 FLLKVMAEAWDS
-70 AFRSR
+70 AFRTH
-75 LTRTDR
+75 LTRSDR
-81 NLVFEL
+81 NVVFEL

-97 DAFNA
+97 EAFNA

-107 ALDSIERVLV
+107 ALDSIERLLV
-117 AVDASEAAE
+117 AVDAKEADA
-126 VGRSKT
+126 VGRAKT

-139 EADTRKAGAAAQATT
+139 EADVRKAAAPVATT
-154 GAVAGLRPWREVIVP
+154 SGALSGLRPWREVIVP

-189 VAAGSGGPEYADPVE
+189 VATRSGRAEYADPVE

-218 LLEAARRLAGTDGVP
+218 LSEAAKRLAGIGGVP

-254 LCSGTALSELPEEVQ
+254 LCSGVPLSELPEEVQ
-269 DLVRAAGVDQLPQV
+269 ELVRAAGVDTFPKV
-283 ARAALVGTR
+283 RRAALVGTR
-292 IAPGQASVK
+292 IAPGQVSVK

-316 QLAGKDGYALVAD
+316 QLAGKDGYELVAE
-329 ADRTGTSPGDAL
+329 ADRTGTSPAGAL
-341 AELFKACAPCL
+341 AELFEAVAPCL

-364 LYATDERLV
+364 LYATDEHLV

-378 AHVSFAQA
+378 AHMSFAQA
-386 LTEAARSTDQA
+386 LTEAARSADQA
-397 LLVVSLPASVATEP
+397 LLVVSLPASVSSDPSSAAP
-411 TAVGSG
+411 GS
-417 GGSGGGSS
+417 GGSS

-468 RPLDASGLADR
+468 RPIDPAALVYR

-488 SYRSQ
+488 SYRAQ
-493 AAEFPAECRE
+493 ASEFPAECRE

-547 VGALWREGDQSPLI
+547 VGALWRGGDQSPLI
-561 LPGAIPLDDAPVA
+561 LPGTIPLDDAPVA

-589 DADVDGTGSLPAQ
+589 DADVDGPASLPAQ

-608 NLGRYGAA
+608 NLGRYGAT

-633 PHRGVEAARVRLGC
+633 PHRGIEAARVRLGC

-660 LARLSDRATYLYV
+660 LARLSDQATYLYV

-695 RWLTTGIA
+695 RWLATGIA
-703 ELDAALCER
+703 EVDAALCER
-712 IRRQRDRGDL
+712 IRRQRDRGEL
-722 TGVHVAPSSSADVDD
+722 AGVHVAPQSSADVDD
-737 DDRVRLVVLPP
+737 DDQVRLIVLPP
-748 QAAHVVKTDDSPALG
+748 EAAHVAKTEDSPALG
-763 AAREILEH
+763 AAREILEQ
-771 RGTAP
+771 RGSAP
-776 RIYRNMVAFLAA
+776 RLYRNMVVFLAA
-788 DNRRVDDLRQGMAE
+788 DHRRVDDLRQGMAE
-802 ALAWRSI
+802 ALAWGSI
-809 STEAEEL
+809 AAESDEL
-816 GLGTQQAAQ
+816 GLGAQQAAQ
-825 AATKAEETEGTV
+825 AATKAQEAEATV
-837 ERRLAETYGWALVP
+837 ERRLAETYTWALVP

-856 TGPIVLD
+856 TGPIVFD
-863 AVRIDGQGD
+863 PVRIEGQGT

-884 GHLNLVYAPSLLRT
+884 GHLNVVYAPSLLRT
-898 LVLGGPLASLWEKGH
+898 LVLGGPLASLWESGH
-913 VSVEELWE
+913 VSVGELWE

-937 LHRCVQDGPAGFA
+937 LERSVQDGPAGFA
-950 WSEEGF
+950 WTEEGF
-956 ALAESYDATT
+956 ALAEGYDTVSG
-966 KRYLGLVVGP
+966 RYLGLVVGP
-976 GGGAAVSVSTLLV
+976 GGSSGTSPSTLLV
-989 RPDVAAAQLRVDD
+989 RPEVAMAQLRVQE
-1002 QAISS
+1002 QATS
-1007 QAAAASIATAA
+1007 QS
-1018 SAGRAADSPASTPL
+1018 AADAGTTETTSATRAPTDALGTSAATP
-1032 AAGALTSPAKP
+1032 SRP

-1049 VALRSER
+1049 VVLRSER
-1056 LSLEFGRVVQEV
+1056 LNLEFGRVVQEV
-1068 IAHLGDASATV
+1068 VQHFVDSAATV
-1079 EITIEISASAPE
+1079 EVTVEISASSE
-1091 GFDEP
+1091 GGFDEAI
-1096 VIRTVTENARTL
+1096 IRTVTENARTL
-1108 HFTDQGFE
+1108 HFREQGFE
-1116 QE
+1116 EQ

>member
-1 VAVSNRERVGRAFEV
+1 MAVSNRERVGRAFEA
-16 LATGLAPFVD
+16 LAEGLDPFVD
-26 RQMTSV
+26 RQMRSV
-32 HGEGWLEGFVDSGPR
+32 HGEGWLESFVESGPHSS
-47 NAAPASLRDPA
+47 APVSLRDPA
-58 FLLKVMTEAWDS
+58 FLLKVMAEAWDS
-70 AFRSR
+70 SFRSR
-75 LTRTDR
+75 LTRSDR

-97 DAFNA
+97 DAFNG

-117 AVDASEAAE
+117 AVDAKEAEA

-139 EADTRKAGAAAQATT
+139 EADARKAAAPLAATS
-154 GAVAGLRPWREVIVP
+154 GVVAGLRPWREVIVP

-189 VAAGSGGPEYADPVE
+189 VAAGSGGAEYADPVE

-209 YLTEGLRQL
+209 YLTEGLSQL
-218 LLEAARRLAGTDGVP
+218 LSEATRRLAGTGGVP

-254 LCSGTALSELPEEVQ
+254 LCSGVALADLPEEVQ
-269 DLVRAAGVDQLPQV
+269 ELVRASGADAFPEVR
-283 ARAALVGTR
+283 RAALVGTR
-292 IAPGQASVK
+292 IAPGQVSVK

-316 QLAGKDGYALVAD
+316 QLAGKDGYELVAE
-329 ADRTGTSPGDAL
+329 ADRTGTSPGGAL
-341 AELFKACAPCL
+341 ADLFQACAPCL
-352 VLVDEWVAYARQ
+352 VLIDEWVAYARQ

-397 LLVVSLPASVATEP
+397 LLVVSLPASVSTEP
-411 TAVGSG
+411 TGVGP
-417 GGSGGGSS
+417 GSGGSS

-468 RPLDASGLADR
+468 RPIDASALAHR
-479 DATARAFAE
+479 DATAHAFAE
-488 SYRSQ
+488 SYRAQ

-547 VGALWREGDQSPLI
+547 VGALWRGGDQSPLI
-561 LPGAIPLDDAPVA
+561 LPGTIPLDDAPVA

-589 DADVDGTGSLPAQ
+589 DADVDGAASLPSQ
-602 LDATYP
+602 LDATYQ
-608 NLGRYGAA
+608 NLGRYGAT

-633 PHRGVEAARVRLGC
+633 PHRGVDAARVRLGC

-695 RWLTTGIA
+695 RWLATGIA
-703 ELDAALCER
+703 EVDAALCER
-712 IRRQRDRGDL
+712 VRRQRDRGEL
-722 TGVHVAPSSSADVDD
+722 AGVHVAPPSSADVDD
-737 DDRVRLVVLPP
+737 DDQVRLVVLPP
-748 QAAHVVKTDDSPALG
+748 ERAHVVRAEDSPALG
-763 AAREILEH
+763 AAKEILEH
-771 RGTAP
+771 RGSAP
-776 RIYRNMVAFLAA
+776 RLYRNMVVFLAA
-788 DNRRVDDLRQGMAE
+788 DHRRVDDLRQGMAE
-802 ALAWRSI
+802 ALAWGSI
-809 STEAEEL
+809 AAESEEL
-816 GLGTQQAAQ
+816 GLGAQQAAQ
-825 AATKAEETEGTV
+825 AATKVQEAEGTV
-837 ERRLAETYGWALVP
+837 ERRLADAYTWALVP
-851 TQPEP
+851 IQPEP
-856 TGPIVLD
+856 TGPIVFD
-863 AVRIDGQGD
+863 PVRIEGQGA

-884 GHLNLVYAPSLLRT
+884 GHLNVLYAPSLLRT
-898 LVLGGPLASLWEKGH
+898 LVLGGPLASLWENGH
-913 VSVEELWE
+913 VAVGELWE
-921 ALARYPYL
+921 ALTRYPYL

-937 LHRCVQDGPAGFA
+937 LQRSVQDGPAGFA
-950 WSEEGF
+950 WTEEGF
-956 ALAESYDATT
+956 ALAEGFDTASG
-966 KRYLGLVVGP
+966 RYLGLVVGP
-976 GGGAAVSVSTLLV
+976 GGSSGTSPSTLLV
-989 RPDVAAAQLRVDD
+989 RAEVATAQLRGDE
-1002 QAISS
+1002 QATS
-1007 QAAAASIATAA
+1007 QATTAGAAS
-1018 SAGRAADSPASTPL
+1018 SAPPFTPEPTTSAVAPPAGS
-1032 AAGALTSPAKP
+1032 AKP

-1049 VALRSER
+1049 VVLRSDR

-1068 IAHLGDASATV
+1068 VQHLADSTATV
-1079 EITIEISASAPE
+1079 EVTVEIAAGSPD
-1091 GFDEP
+1091 GFDEA

-1108 HFTDQGFE
+1108 HFSDQGFE
-1116 QE
+1116 AE

>member
-1 VAVSNRERVGRAFEV
+1 MATSNRERVGRAFEA
-16 LATGLAPFVD
+16 LAEGLGPFVD
-26 RQMTSV
+26 HQMRSV
-32 HGEGWLEGFVDSGPR
+32 HGEGWLAGFVESGPR
-47 NAAPASLRDPA
+47 SSAPGSLRDPA
-58 FLLKVMTEAWDS
+58 FLLKVMAEAWDS
-70 AFRSR
+70 SFRSR
-75 LTRTDR
+75 LTRSDR

-117 AVDASEAAE
+117 AIDAKEADT
-126 VGRSKT
+126 VGTSKT
-132 ELMRLRY
+132 ELMRLRD
-139 EADTRKAGAAAQATT
+139 EADARKAAAPLPATSGALS
-154 GAVAGLRPWREVIVP
+154 GLRPWREVIVP

-189 VAAGSGGPEYADPVE
+189 VPAGSGGAEYADPVE

-218 LLEAARRLAGTDGVP
+218 LSEATGRLAGTGGVP

-254 LCSGTALSELPEEVQ
+254 LCSGVPLAELPQEVQ
-269 DLVRAAGVDQLPQV
+269 DVVRGAGVDALPEV
-283 ARAALVGTR
+283 RRAALVGTR
-292 IAPGQASVK
+292 IAPGQVSVK
-301 PDGTEVATLWGELAW
+301 HDGTEVATLWGELSW
-316 QLAGKDGYALVAD
+316 QLAGKDGYALVAE
-329 ADRTGTSPGDAL
+329 ADRTGTSPAGAL
-341 AELFKACAPCL
+341 AELFETCAPCL

-386 LTEAARSTDQA
+386 LTEAARSTDRA
-397 LLVVSLPASVATEP
+397 LLVVSLPASVSTDPSPSAP
-411 TAVGSG
+411 GS
-417 GGSGGGSS
+417 GGSS

-468 RPLDASGLADR
+468 KPIEPSQLVHR
-479 DATARAFAE
+479 DATAQAFARL
-488 SYRSQ
+488 YQSQ

-547 VGALWREGDQSPLI
+547 VGALWRGGDQSPLI
-561 LPGAIPLDDAPVA
+561 LPGTIPLDDAPVA

-589 DADVDGTGSLPAQ
+589 DADVDGAASLPAQ
-602 LDATYP
+602 LDARYQ
-608 NLGRYGAA
+608 NLGRYGAT

-673 DRDRYWYGLSP
+673 DRDRYWYGLTP

-695 RWLTTGIA
+695 RWLATGIV
-703 ELDAALCER
+703 EVDAALCER
-712 IRRQRDRGDL
+712 IRRQRDRGEL
-722 TGVHVAPSSSADVDD
+722 AGVHVAPQSSADVDD
-737 DDRVRLVVLPP
+737 DDQVRLVVLPP
-748 QAAHVVKTDDSPALG
+748 EHAHVAKAEDSPALG

-771 RGTAP
+771 RGSAP
-776 RIYRNMVAFLAA
+776 RLFRNMVVFLAA
-788 DNRRVDDLRQGMAE
+788 DHRRVDDLRQGMAE
-802 ALAWRSI
+802 ALAWGSI
-809 STEAEEL
+809 AAESEEL
-816 GLGTQQAAQ
+816 GLGAQQAAQ
-825 AATKAEETEGTV
+825 AATKAQEAEATV
-837 ERRLAETYGWALVP
+837 ERRLAEAYTWALVP
-851 TQPEP
+851 IQPEP
-856 TGPIVLD
+856 TGPILFD
-863 AVRIDGQGD
+863 PVRIEGQGT

-884 GHLNLVYAPSLLRT
+884 GHLNVVYAPSLLRT
-898 LVLGGPLASLWEKGH
+898 LVLGGPLASLWESGH
-913 VSVEELWE
+913 VALGELWE

-937 LHRCVQDGPAGFA
+937 LQRSVQDGPAGFA
-950 WSEEGF
+950 WTDEGF
-956 ALAESYDATT
+956 ALAEGYDAQSR
-966 KRYLGLVVGP
+966 RYLGLVVGP
-976 GGGAAVSVSTLLV
+976 GASSATSPSTLLV
-989 RPDVAAAQLRVDD
+989 KPEVALTQLRADEL
-1002 QAISS
+1002 
-1007 QAAAASIATAA
+1007 AT
-1018 SAGRAADSPASTPL
+1018 SPPAADGITNGLHATPAPTGTRTTPD
-1032 AAGALTSPAKP
+1032 ASPAKP

-1049 VALRSER
+1049 VVLRSER

-1068 IAHLGDASATV
+1068 VQHLADSTATV
-1079 EITIEISASAPE
+1079 EVTVEIAADTPD
-1091 GFDEP
+1091 GFDEA
-1096 VIRTVTENARTL
+1096 VVRTVTENARTL

-1116 QE
+1116 DE

>member
-1 VAVSNRERVGRAFEV
+1 MTSQRRTPNSPAGWRGLPSRWSARFAESWEQTVAVSNRERVGRAFES
-16 LATGLAPFVD
+16 LAEGLGPFVD
-26 RQMTSV
+26 RQMASV
-32 HGEGWLEGFVDSGPR
+32 HGEAWLEGFVDTGPR
-47 NAAPASLRDPA
+47 SSAPGSLRDPA
-58 FLLKVMTEAWDS
+58 FLLKVMAEAWDS
-70 AFRSR
+70 SFRAR
-75 LTRTDR
+75 LTRSDR
-81 NLVFEL
+81 SVVFEL

-107 ALDSIERVLV
+107 ALDSIERLLV
-117 AVDASEAAE
+117 AVDAKEADA

-139 EADTRKAGAAAQATT
+139 EADVRKAAAPMAATSGALS
-154 GAVAGLRPWREVIVP
+154 GLRAWREVIVP

-189 VAAGSGGPEYADPVE
+189 VATGSGGTEYADPVE

-218 LLEAARRLAGTDGVP
+218 LSEATRRLVGSGGVP

-254 LCSGTALSELPEEVQ
+254 LCSGVPIPDLPEEVQ
-269 DLVRAAGVDQLPQV
+269 ELVRAAGFDAFPKVR
-283 ARAALVGTR
+283 RAALVGTR
-292 IAPGQASVK
+292 IPPGQVSVK

-316 QLAGKDGYALVAD
+316 QLAGKDGYELIAE
-329 ADRTGTSPGDAL
+329 ADRTGTSPAGAL
-341 AELFKACAPCL
+341 AELFEAAAPCL

-397 LLVVSLPASVATEP
+397 LLVVSLPASVSTDPSASAP
-411 TAVGSG
+411 GS
-417 GGSGGGSS
+417 GGSS

-468 RPLDASGLADR
+468 KPIEASQLVHR
-479 DATARAFAE
+479 DATAQAFARL
-488 SYRSQ
+488 YQSQ

-503 AAYERRLRAAY
+503 PAYERRLRAAY

-547 VGALWREGDQSPLI
+547 VGALWRGGDQSPLI
-561 LPGAIPLDDAPVA
+561 LPGTIPLDDAPVA

-589 DADVDGTGSLPAQ
+589 DADVDGPASLPAQ
-602 LDATYP
+602 LDARYQ
-608 NLGRYGAA
+608 NLGRYGAT

-633 PHRGVEAARVRLGC
+633 PHRGIEAARVRLGC

-653 VATYADA
+653 VATYGDA
-660 LARLSDRATYLYV
+660 LARLSDKATYLYV

-695 RWLTTGIA
+695 RWLASGIA
-703 ELDAALCER
+703 EVDAALCER
-712 IRRQRDRGDL
+712 IRHQRDRGEL
-722 TGVHVAPSSSADVDD
+722 AGVHVAPQSSADVDD
-737 DDRVRLVVLPP
+737 DDQVRLVVLPP
-748 QAAHVVKTDDSPALG
+748 EAAHVAKTEDSPALG

-771 RGTAP
+771 RGNAP
-776 RIYRNMVAFLAA
+776 RLYRNMVVFLAA
-788 DNRRVDDLRQGMAE
+788 DHRRVDDLR
-802 ALAWRSI
+802 
-809 STEAEEL
+809 
-816 GLGTQQAAQ
+816 
-825 AATKAEETEGTV
+825 
-837 ERRLAETYGWALVP
+837 
-851 TQPEP
+851 
-856 TGPIVLD
+856 
-863 AVRIDGQGD
+863 
-872 LAARTARRLIDK
+872 
-884 GHLNLVYAPSLLRT
+884 
-898 LVLGGPLASLWEKGH
+898 
-913 VSVEELWE
+913 
-921 ALARYPYL
+921 
-929 PRLRDRLV
+929 
-937 LHRCVQDGPAGFA
+937 
-950 WSEEGF
+950 
-956 ALAESYDATT
+956 
-966 KRYLGLVVGP
+966 
-976 GGGAAVSVSTLLV
+976 
-989 RPDVAAAQLRVDD
+989 
-1002 QAISS
+1002 
-1007 QAAAASIATAA
+1007 
-1018 SAGRAADSPASTPL
+1018 
-1032 AAGALTSPAKP
+1032 
-1043 RRFHGS
+1043 
-1049 VALRSER
+1049 
-1056 LSLEFGRVVQEV
+1056 
-1068 IAHLGDASATV
+1068 
-1079 EITIEISASAPE
+1079 
-1091 GFDEP
+1091 
-1096 VIRTVTENARTL
+1096 
-1108 HFTDQGFE
+1108 
-1116 QE
+1116 

>member
-1 VAVSNRERVGRAFEV
+1 MAVSNRERVGRAFEA
-16 LATGLAPFVD
+16 LAAGLGPFVD
-26 RQMTSV
+26 RQMVSV
-32 HGEGWLEGFVDSGPR
+32 HGGNWLETFVDSGQR
-47 NAAPASLRDPA
+47 GAAPGSLRDPA
-58 FLLKVMTEAWDS
+58 FLLKVMIEAWDS
-70 AFRSR
+70 GFRSR
-75 LTRTDR
+75 LTRADR
-81 NLVFEL
+81 NLVFEV

-97 DAFNA
+97 DAFNG

-107 ALDSIERVLV
+107 ALDSVERVLV
-117 AVDASEAAE
+117 AVDATEAGL
-126 VGRSKT
+126 VGQSKT

-139 EADTRKAGAAAQATT
+139 ETEARKAGAANAAIT

-189 VAAGSGGPEYADPVE
+189 VAARSGSGEYADPIE

-209 YLTEGLRQL
+209 YLTEGLSHL
-218 LLEAARRLAGTDGVP
+218 LSEATRRLAGTGSVP

-254 LCSGTALSELPEEVQ
+254 LCSGTALSELPQEVQ
-269 DLVRAAGVDQLPQV
+269 DLVRTAGVAVLPQV
-283 ARAALVGTR
+283 TRAALVGTR
-292 IAPGQASVK
+292 IAPGQVTVK
-301 PDGTEVATLWGELAW
+301 ADGTEVSTLWGELAW

-364 LYATDERLV
+364 LYASDEHLV

-411 TAVGSG
+411 GTIGSS
-417 GGSGGGSS
+417 GSGGSS

-468 RPLDASGLADR
+468 RPLDASQLADR

-493 AAEFPAECRE
+493 AAEFPAQCRE

-547 VGALWREGDQSPLI
+547 VGALWRGGDQSPLI
-561 LPGAIPLDDAPVA
+561 LPGTMPLDDAPVA

-589 DADVDGTGSLPAQ
+589 DVDVDGQGSLPAQ

-633 PHRGVEAARVRLGC
+633 PHRGVEANRVRLGC

-660 LARLSDRATYLYV
+660 LARLSDKATYLYV

-695 RWLTTGIA
+695 RWLATGTV

-712 IRRQRDRGDL
+712 IGRQRDRGEF
-722 TGVHVAPSSSADVDD
+722 TGVHVAPPSSADVDD

-748 QAAHVVKTDDSPALG
+748 REAHVVKTDESPAPTT
-763 AAREILEH
+763 AQEILER
-771 RGTAP
+771 RGSAQ
-776 RIYRNMVAFLAA
+776 RLYRNMVVFLVA
-788 DNRRVDDLRQGMAE
+788 DQRRVDDLRQGMAE
-802 ALAWRSI
+802 ALAWGSI
-809 STEAEEL
+809 SAESDEL

-825 AATKAEETEGTV
+825 AGTKAAEAEGTV
-837 ERRLAETYGWALVP
+837 QRRLAETYGWALVP
-851 TQPEP
+851 AQPEP
-856 TGPIVLD
+856 TGPILLE

-884 GHLNLVYAPSLLRT
+884 GYLNLVYAPSLLRT
-898 LVLGGPLASLWEKGH
+898 LVLDGPLASMWEKGH

-950 WSEEGF
+950 WFEEGF
-956 ALAESYDATT
+956 ALADGYDASSR
-966 KRYLGLVVGP
+966 RYLGVVVGP
-976 GGGAAVSVSTLLV
+976 GRGNAVSISTLLV
-989 RPDVAAAQLRVDD
+989 RPDIAAAQ
-1002 QAISS
+1002 I
-1007 QAAAASIATAA
+1007 AADEQTTS
-1018 SAGRAADSPASTPL
+1018 GRADPATTTFGPIADPTAPGTSSGPAVPS
-1032 AAGALTSPAKP
+1032 KP

-1049 VALRSER
+1049 VSLRSER

-1068 IAHLGDASATV
+1068 IQHLGDASAVV
-1079 EITIEISASAPE
+1079 EVTIEIAASSPD

-1096 VIRTVTENARTL
+1096 IIRTVTENARTL

-1116 QE
+1116 ET

>member
-1 VAVSNRERVGRAFEV
+1 MAVSNRERVGRAFEA
-16 LATGLAPFVD
+16 LAEGLGPFID
-26 RQMTSV
+26 HQMRSV
-32 HGEGWLEGFVDSGPR
+32 HGEAWLEGFGESGPR
-47 NAAPASLRDPA
+47 SSTPGSLRDPA
-58 FLLKVMTEAWDS
+58 FLLKVMAEAWDS
-70 AFRSR
+70 AFRTR
-75 LTRTDR
+75 LTRSDR

-107 ALDSIERVLV
+107 ALDSIERLLV
-117 AVDASEAAE
+117 AVDAKGADA

-139 EADTRKAGAAAQATT
+139 EADVRKAAAPVAATS
-154 GAVAGLRPWREVIVP
+154 GAVSGLRPWREVIVP

-189 VAAGSGGPEYADPVE
+189 VATGSGGAEYADPVE

-218 LLEAARRLAGTDGVP
+218 LSEATRRLAGNGGVP

-254 LCSGTALSELPEEVQ
+254 LCSGAPISDLPEEVQ
-269 DLVRAAGVDQLPQV
+269 ELVRAARVEALPKVQ
-283 ARAALVGTR
+283 RAALVGTR
-292 IAPGQASVK
+292 IPPGQVSVK

-316 QLAGKDGYALVAD
+316 QLAGKDGYALVAE
-329 ADRTGTSPGDAL
+329 ADRTGTSPAGAL
-341 AELFKACAPCL
+341 AELFQAVAPCL

-386 LTEAARSTDQA
+386 LTEAARSTDRA
-397 LLVVSLPASVATEP
+397 LLVVSLPASVSTDPSASAP
-411 TAVGSG
+411 GS
-417 GGSGGGSS
+417 GGSS

-442 VIGRVESSWRPA
+442 VIGRVESAWRPA

-468 RPLDASGLADR
+468 KPIEASQLVHR
-479 DATARAFAE
+479 DATAQAFARL
-488 SYRSQ
+488 YQSQ

-547 VGALWREGDQSPLI
+547 VGALWRGGDQSPLI
-561 LPGAIPLDDAPVA
+561 LPGTIPLDDAPVA

-589 DADVDGTGSLPAQ
+589 DADVDGPASLPAQ
-602 LDATYP
+602 LDATYQ
-608 NLGRYGAA
+608 NLGRYSAT

-633 PHRGVEAARVRLGC
+633 PHRGIEAARVRLGC

-695 RWLTTGIA
+695 RWLATGIA
-703 ELDAALCER
+703 EVDAALCER
-712 IRRQRDRGDL
+712 VRHQRDRGEL
-722 TGVHVAPSSSADVDD
+722 AGVHVAPQSSADVDD
-737 DDRVRLVVLPP
+737 DDQVRLVVLPP
-748 QAAHVVKTDDSPALG
+748 ERAHVAKTEDSPALG

-771 RGTAP
+771 RGNAP
-776 RIYRNMVAFLAA
+776 RLYRNMVVFLAA
-788 DNRRVDDLRQGMAE
+788 DHRRVDDLRQGMAE
-802 ALAWRSI
+802 TLAWGSI
-809 STEAEEL
+809 ATESEAL
-816 GLGTQQAAQ
+816 GLGAQQAAQ
-825 AATKAEETEGTV
+825 AATKAQEAEGTV
-837 ERRLAETYGWALVP
+837 ERRLAETYTWALVP

-856 TGPIVLD
+856 TGPILFD
-863 AVRIDGQGD
+863 PVRIEGQGT
-872 LAARTARRLIDK
+872 LAARTARRLIDR
-884 GHLNLVYAPSLLRT
+884 GHLNVVYAPSLLRT
-898 LVLGGPLASLWEKGH
+898 LVLGGPLTPLWESGH
-913 VSVEELWE
+913 VSVGELWE

-937 LHRCVQDGPAGFA
+937 LQRSVQDGPAGFA
-950 WSEEGF
+950 WTEEGF
-956 ALAESYDATT
+956 ALAEGFDAGSG
-966 KRYLGLVVGP
+966 RYLGLVVGP
-976 GGGAAVSVSTLLV
+976 GGSSSTSPSTLLV
-989 RPDVAAAQLRVDD
+989 RPEVAMAQVRAQEQATSQSAANGGTTVTTSTTRAPADTL
-1002 QAISS
+1002 
-1007 QAAAASIATAA
+1007 ATPGA
-1018 SAGRAADSPASTPL
+1018 SPAR
-1032 AAGALTSPAKP
+1032 P

-1049 VALRSER
+1049 IVLRSER

-1068 IAHLGDASATV
+1068 VQHLADSAANV
-1079 EITIEISASAPE
+1079 EVAVEISADTAD
-1091 GFDEP
+1091 GFDEA

-1116 QE
+1116 EQ

>member
-1 VAVSNRERVGRAFEV
+1 MAVSNRERVGRAFEA
-16 LATGLAPFVD
+16 LAEGLGPFVD
-26 RQMTSV
+26 HQMRSV
-32 HGEGWLEGFVDSGPR
+32 HGEGWLESFLESGPR
-47 NAAPASLRDPA
+47 SSAPGSLRDPA
-58 FLLKVMTEAWDS
+58 FLLKVMAEAWDS
-70 AFRSR
+70 SFRSR
-75 LTRTDR
+75 LTRSDR

-117 AVDASEAAE
+117 AVDAKEADT

-139 EADTRKAGAAAQATT
+139 EADARKAAAPVAAAS

-189 VAAGSGGPEYADPVE
+189 VAAGSGGAEYADPVE

-218 LLEAARRLAGTDGVP
+218 LSEATGRLAGTGGVP

-254 LCSGTALSELPEEVQ
+254 LCSGVPIPDLPEEVQ
-269 DLVRAAGVDQLPQV
+269 ELVRAAGTEAFPEVR
-283 ARAALVGTR
+283 RAALVGTR
-292 IAPGQASVK
+292 IAPGQVSVK
-301 PDGTEVATLWGELAW
+301 ADGTEVATLWGELAW
-316 QLAGKDGYALVAD
+316 QLAGKDGYALVAE
-329 ADRTGTSPGDAL
+329 ADRTGTSPAGAL
-341 AELFKACAPCL
+341 ADLFQACAPCL

-397 LLVVSLPASVATEP
+397 LLVVSLPASVSTDPSPSAP
-411 TAVGSG
+411 GS
-417 GGSGGGSS
+417 GGSS

-468 RPLDASGLADR
+468 RPIDASALVDR

-488 SYRSQ
+488 LYRAQ

-503 AAYERRLRAAY
+503 AAYGRRLRAAY

-547 VGALWREGDQSPLI
+547 VGALWRGGDQSPLI
-561 LPGAIPLDDAPVA
+561 LPGTVPLDDAPVA

-589 DADVDGTGSLPAQ
+589 DADVDGAASLPSQ
-602 LDATYP
+602 LDATYQ
-608 NLGRYGAA
+608 NLGRYGAT

-695 RWLTTGIA
+695 RWLATGIA
-703 ELDAALCER
+703 EVDAALCER

-722 TGVHVAPSSSADVDD
+722 AGVHVAPQASADVDD
-737 DDRVRLVVLPP
+737 DDQVRLVVLPP
-748 QAAHVVKTDDSPALG
+748 ERAHVAKTEDSPALG

-771 RGTAP
+771 RGSAP
-776 RIYRNMVAFLAA
+776 RLFRNMVVFLAA
-788 DNRRVDDLRQGMAE
+788 DHRRVDDLRQGMAE
-802 ALAWRSI
+802 ALAWGSI
-809 STEAEEL
+809 AAESDEL
-816 GLGTQQAAQ
+816 GLGAQQTAQ
-825 AATKAEETEGTV
+825 AATKAQEAEGTV

-851 TQPEP
+851 VQPEP
-856 TGPIVLD
+856 TGPIVFD
-863 AVRIDGQGD
+863 PVRIEGQGT

-884 GHLNLVYAPSLLRT
+884 GHLNVVYAPSLLRT
-898 LVLGGPLASLWEKGH
+898 LVLGGPLASLWESGH
-913 VSVEELWE
+913 VAVGELWE

-937 LHRCVQDGPAGFA
+937 LQRSVQDGPAGFA
-950 WSEEGF
+950 WTEEGF
-956 ALAESYDATT
+956 ALAEGYDAASG
-966 KRYLGLVVGP
+966 RYLGLVVGP
-976 GGGAAVSVSTLLV
+976 GGSSGTSPSTLLV
-989 RPDVAAAQLRVDD
+989 RPEVAMAQLR
-1002 QAISS
+1002 AEE
-1007 QAAAASIATAA
+1007 QAASRPAADASTSVAPSAAPTAA
-1018 SAGRAADSPASTPL
+1018 GTVATPAAVPDR
-1032 AAGALTSPAKP
+1032 P
-1043 RRFHGS
+1043 RRYHGS
-1049 VALRSER
+1049 VVLRSER

-1068 IAHLGDASATV
+1068 VQHLADSTAIVEVTV
-1079 EITIEISASAPE
+1079 EIAADTPD
-1091 GFDEP
+1091 GFDEAI
-1096 VIRTVTENARTL
+1096 IRTVTENARTL
-1108 HFTDQGFE
+1108 HFTEQGFE